1 MNGVIMEL
9 EAKLEALSEKANK
22 HREVLATEEA
32 AKTALV
38 MPFLQ
43 ALGYDVFNPSEVV
56 PEFTCDVGT
65 KKGEK
70 VDYAI
75 VIDGNVSMLIECKP
89 INQELSLKHAGQ
101 LYRYFSVTD
110 AKFAILTNGSLFK
123 FYSDLDS
130 SNRMDEKPFYEFD
143 LGKLKKSDFRNIAKF
158 QRTDFDVESIVE
170 TAASLQMEGA
180 VTKALLKEMS
190 EPSPEL
196 IRLIAAQ
203 VTDGRLS
210 AGIKAA
216 IGKHIPNA
224 FKAIIREKLN
234 DRLTSAIDEGTDEE
248 PVIASEIET
257 TADEIEGF
265 QIVRAIASEVV
276 DPSRVFMRDSKSY
289 CAILLDDNN
298 RKPIVRLHFNSDT
311 SRYLGTFDSEKGEIR
326 HSVDTTID
334 IYKHKAKILS
344 RIKAMIS
351 D

>member
-1 MNGVIMEL
+1 MEL
-9 EAKLEALSEKANK
+9 EAKLEALSEKAHK

-56 PEFTCDVGT
+56 PEFTCDVAT

-75 VIDGNVSMLIECKP
+75 IIDGNVSMLIECKP

-110 AKFAILTNGSLFK
+110 AKFAILTNGALFK

-143 LGKLKKSDFRNIAKF
+143 LSKLKKSDFRNIAKF
-158 QRTDFDVESIVE
+158 QRTGFDVESIIE

-180 VTKALLKEMS
+180 VTKTLLKEMA

-210 AGIKAA
+210 AGTKAA

-224 FKAIIREKLN
+224 FKAILREKLN
-234 DRLTSAIDEGTDEE
+234 DRLTSAIDEGSDEE
-248 PVIASEIET
+248 PVIVSEIET

-276 DPSRVFMRDSKSY
+276 DPSRIFMRDSKSY
-289 CAILLDDNN
+289 CAVLLDDNN
-298 RKPIVRLHFNSDT
+298 RKPIARLHFNSET
-311 SRYLGTFDSEKGEIR
+311 SRYVGTFDDEKEEIR
-326 HSVDTTID
+326 NPIDTTID
-334 IYKHKAKILS
+334 IFHHKAAILN
-344 RIKAMIS
+344 RVKAMLS
-351 D
+351 S